1 MVTICQK
8 CGDRGFDAALI
19 YCDECQAY
27 AVHCYCLDALPATF
41 DEYVVWLCYH
51 CESKAVK
58 LSSLDRPNSP
68 ISTESDSD
76 SIKII
81 QLKKKNP
88 SKRLEGKSKEMVFD
102 CSLTNSDLLRPQI
115 SSDFQLVEVDC
126 CEDDGKDQKLGS
138 QNGLHEDSVPEVA
151 EYLESKNPISPLP
164 DLQLVDA
171 DSSQNDEKDQKLG
184 GKNILEEPRFQ
195 ETEPLGNKNSQLAVG
210 DVQPLQ
216 IHCLEDGGEGQKVE
230 RQNDLNEGKFVEE
243 DELDKTKNC
252 HFDAPY
258 FAEQSSIRVLPIR
271 DPIWRGSMSIFQ
283 NNYGAPGGIV
293 AHLSSIACSRASEE
307 AKGLSR
313 LLSPELLPR
322 SGVWP
327 KSFRKLG
334 PAADHIGLY
343 FFPDNERN
351 EIVFDSLVNDMISQ
365 DLAMRVVIENA
376 ELLIYTSRI
385 LPMDCWRFQSKF
397 YLWGVFRPK
406 KPSAL
411 ASDVVPGQQQ
421 GLTKAI
427 TRERR
432 SPVSPLS
439 NGSYGSGM
447 MCPSQDS

>member
-1 MVTICQK
+1 MSGLRC
-8 CGDRGFDAALI
+8 AL
-19 YCDECQAY
+19 
-27 AVHCYCLDALPATF
+27 
-41 DEYVVWLCYH
+41 
-51 CESKAVK
+51 
-58 LSSLDRPNSP
+58 
-68 ISTESDSD
+68 
-76 SIKII
+76 
-81 QLKKKNP
+81 
-88 SKRLEGKSKEMVFD
+88 
-102 CSLTNSDLLRPQI
+102 
-115 SSDFQLVEVDC
+115 
-126 CEDDGKDQKLGS
+126 
-138 QNGLHEDSVPEVA
+138 
-151 EYLESKNPISPLP
+151 
-164 DLQLVDA
+164 
-171 DSSQNDEKDQKLG
+171 NDEKDQKLG
-184 GKNILEEPRFQ
+184 GKNSLEESGFQ
-195 ETEPLGNKNSQLAVG
+195 ETEPLRNKNSQLVVC

-216 IHCLEDGGEGQKVE
+216 IHCREDGGGSQKVG
-230 RQNDLNEGKFVEE
+230 RQNDLNEGNFVEE

-252 HFDAPY
+252 HVDAPY

-307 AKGLSR
+307 AKGLSG

-406 KPSAL
+406 KPSAP
-411 ASDVVPGQQQ
+411 DVVPGEQQ

-427 TRERR
+427 TWERR

-439 NGSYGSGM
+439 IGSYGSGL